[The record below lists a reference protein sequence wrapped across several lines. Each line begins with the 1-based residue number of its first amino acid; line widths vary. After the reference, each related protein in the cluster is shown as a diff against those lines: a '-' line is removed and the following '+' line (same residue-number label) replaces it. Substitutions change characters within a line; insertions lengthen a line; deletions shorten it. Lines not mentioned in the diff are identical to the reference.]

1 MGYRTPIPRMKN
13 TGGTNKCHTVYP
25 MICGEVIL
33 DLEGSLDGLS
43 LIDEHYGD
51 IVLYW
56 IG

>member
-1 MGYRTPIPRMKN
+1 MKN

-33 DLEGSLDGLS
+33 DLEGSPDGLS